1 MKRLKS
7 RSLFVGDF
15 FCMEKNMEFKINNT
29 TWTIKDVDEP
39 IINNETKTDCTLGV
53 TIYKT
58 QEIWLLKE
66 QANVIKTLKHELMHV
81 WMYEYGHNQHEKEF
95 NFEDVCEIVASSND
109 FINEVVEMYKLEKG
123 ISSTS
128 QKLKKLSNIL
138 PKTI

>member
-1 MKRLKS
+1 MKGLKS

>member
-1 MKRLKS
+1 
-7 RSLFVGDF
+7 
-15 FCMEKNMEFKINNT
+15 MEFKINNT

-95 NFEDVCEIVASSND
+95 NIEDVCEIVASSND

-128 QKLKKLSNIL
+128 QKLKNLSNIL